1 MALIARM
8 EWPEGHRL
16 AFWLQEDE
24 LVSPS
29 RADAYPFTEADWN
42 ELERYQ
48 HEKRRKEWFASRMAL
63 RSGLASAAEVRYL
76 PNGKPYLDESA
87 LSFSHCL
94 PLAGA
99 LTHPHLAGM
108 DIQSCDPKIERIRE
122 RFANQAELEAAER
135 SSSPIDYLTIL
146 WSAKEAL
153 FKVYGEELDFA
164 DGIHIR
170 PFQVGDEALTALVH
184 RKGSSTEHRLRAFQL
199 MEHWVL
205 VALS

>member
-16 AFWLQEDE
+16 AFWLQEE
-24 LVSPS
+24 EFISPS
-29 RADAYPFTEADWN
+29 RADAYPFTEADWK

-63 RSGLASAAEVRYL
+63 RSGLAIPSEVRYH
-76 PNGKPYLDESA
+76 PNGKPYLDDRA

-99 LTHPHLAGM
+99 LTHPKLAGM
-108 DIQSCDPKIERIRE
+108 DIQSCNPTIERIRE
-122 RFANQAELEAAER
+122 RFANSAELEAADR
-135 SSSPIDYLTIL
+135 SSSPLDYLTIV
-146 WSAKEAL
+146 WSAKEAI

-164 DGIHIR
+164 DGIHLR
-170 PFQVGDEALTALVH
+170 PFNIGDEALHATVH
-184 RKGSSTEHRLRAFQL
+184 RKQSRTEHRLRAFQL